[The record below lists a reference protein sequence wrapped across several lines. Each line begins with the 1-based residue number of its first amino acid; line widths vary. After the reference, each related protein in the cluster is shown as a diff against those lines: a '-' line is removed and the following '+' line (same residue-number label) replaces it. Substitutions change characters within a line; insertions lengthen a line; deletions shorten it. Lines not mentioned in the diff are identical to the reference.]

1 MKKPVWVTDHAL
13 VRVLERVGGFEIER
27 LRRDIARR
35 VQAAV
40 DAGAGAVVLDGFV
53 YIIGRADERGP
64 AVTTVLEVSPDPQR
78 HVSEGKP

>member
-27 LRRDIARR
+27 LRREIAKK

-40 DAGAGAVVLDGFV
+40 DAALA
-53 YIIGRADERGP
+53 P
-64 AVTTVLEVSPDPQR
+64 W
-78 HVSEGKP
+78 

>member
-27 LRRDIARR
+27 LRREIARK

-40 DAGAGAVVLDGFV
+40 DAGAGAVVIDGYA
-53 YIIGRADERGP
+53 YIIGRADDRGP
-64 AVTTVLEVSPDPQR
+64 AVTTVLKVNPEPQR
-78 HVSEGKP
+78 HVPEGDR